1 MPMKKSFAP
10 VFALAF
16 ALVLSGV
23 ALANPGGGT
32 VSQQVSF
39 EVTPIKA
46 LAVSGDP
53 QPLVI
58 NSASA
63 GQEPDDAIDSSTSYS
78 FTANYGNTVIF
89 ASLDSAMPLGVTLSV
104 KLAAPVGASSEDY
117 VALSSDDQILVFG
130 LDAGTASNLGIWYK
144 LHAPAEAGFKGDGSR
159 TVTFT
164 LMGVS

>member
-1 MPMKKSFAP
+1 MKKSFAL

-104 KLAAPVGASSEDY
+104 QLAAPVGGSVSTPERPATWASGT
-117 VALSSDDQILVFG
+117 SSTPPLRPG
-130 LDAGTASNLGIWYK
+130 SKATAR
-144 LHAPAEAGFKGDGSR
+144 APSPSR
-159 TVTFT
+159 
-164 LMGVS
+164 